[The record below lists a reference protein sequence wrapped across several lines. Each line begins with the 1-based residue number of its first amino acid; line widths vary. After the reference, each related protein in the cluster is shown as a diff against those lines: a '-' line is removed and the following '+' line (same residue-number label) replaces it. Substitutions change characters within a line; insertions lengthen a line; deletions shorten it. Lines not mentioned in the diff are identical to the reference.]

1 MGVEELTIKNIEGA
15 IRGIRLGTKKPSD
28 VGNQVANSLSK
39 LKVYNEAMY
48 DDLMQKYKN
57 VVSDYNKRNSHVY

>member
-28 VGNQVANSLSK
+28 VGSQVSNSLSK
-39 LKVYNEAMY
+39 LKIYNEAMY

>member
-1 MGVEELTIKNIEGA
+1 MSVEELTIKNIEGA

-28 VGNQVANSLSK
+28 VGNQISNSLDK
-39 LKVYNEAMY
+39 LKIYNEAMY

>member
-28 VGNQVANSLSK
+28 VGSLVSNSLSK
-39 LKVYNEAMY
+39 LKIYNEAMY

-57 VVSDYNKRNSHVY
+57 VVEDFNKRK